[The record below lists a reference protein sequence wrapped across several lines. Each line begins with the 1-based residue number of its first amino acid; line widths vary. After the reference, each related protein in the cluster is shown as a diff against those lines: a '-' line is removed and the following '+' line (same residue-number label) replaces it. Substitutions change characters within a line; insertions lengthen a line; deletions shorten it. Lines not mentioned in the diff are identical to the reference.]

1 MVIDNVYMAKNGKC
15 LILNPNENVVNAIR
29 NRLKIRD
36 GYCPC
41 RVEETKD
48 TLCPCKE
55 MRDEGHCCCK
65 LYVEE

>member
-1 MVIDNVYMAKNGKC
+1 MVIENIYTAKNGKC

-41 RVEETKD
+41 RIEENED
-48 TLCPCKE
+48 TICPCKD
-55 MRDEGHCCCK
+55 MREEGHCCCK

>member
-1 MVIDNVYMAKNGKC
+1 MVIENIYTAKNGKT
-15 LILNPNENVVNAIR
+15 LILNPNEKVVNAIR
-29 NRLKIRD
+29 NRLNIRD

-41 RVEETKD
+41 RVEENEDTK
-48 TLCPCKE
+48 CPCKD